1 MAPKRKSVKG
11 GVEPKNKKVR
21 AIIPQKDPDTLLSL
35 EELTKLSNEIDESLK
50 FNNLV
55 PLLEQFK
62 LIKTKLIKNI
72 DSDVENT
79 ARKLALLLYRN
90 FNKINDEIISNGG
103 NSDRSA
109 LSEDKKIIIKWL
121 LEKYTTFKDIICGF
135 IKDKLAGPTSLQLD
149 LLDIILNFIK
159 SESQR
164 KSSTSEVIFFPTQS
178 YKSLIESI
186 LNSKNGKVLFDG
198 TSENF
203 IILEF
208 LDKLQKYW
216 DLQFYFY
223 NNLSEVLNEWKQE
236 KSEKDL
242 QLVFANFLTI
252 LRKGLLFNEKT
263 LEDEPLW
270 IAPNKEGKL
279 PSSLY
284 KHTLFKSQ
292 FQKSVIAMLSYPLSQ
307 EQYKSVLMI
316 LHKRII
322 PYMSQPQAL
331 MDFLTDCYD
340 LTDDLIVPILALNSL
355 YELMKSYNLEYPD
368 FYSKLYSLL
377 TPELLYT
384 KYRSRFFRLCDL
396 FLSSTH
402 LSANLVA
409 SFIKKLAR
417 ISLAASASG
426 VVIII
431 PFIYNLLKKHPTCMI
446 MLHREDTETGYQDPF
461 NSEEKNPLH
470 TEAIKSSLWELD
482 TLMTHYHP
490 NVATLAKI
498 FGEPFRKPSYNMED
512 FLDWSYNSLLQSE
525 YDRKFKDKNS
535 ALEFEEFDKVL
546 DAPNNGSK
554 NLLLEGWTLV

>member
-11 GVEPKNKKVR
+11 GVEPKNKKVKT
-21 AIIPQKDPDTLLSL
+21 AIHQKEPNTLLSL
-35 EELTKLSNEIDESLK
+35 EELTNLSKEIDESLK

-62 LIKTKLIKNI
+62 LIKTKLIKSI
-72 DSDVENT
+72 DPDVESM
-79 ARKLALLLYRN
+79 ARKLSLLLYRN
-90 FNKINDEIISNGG
+90 FNKINDEIISNGNG
-103 NSDRSA
+103 AKSSA
-109 LSEDKKIIIKWL
+109 SEDKKMIIKWL
-121 LEKYTTFKDIICGF
+121 LEKYTTFKDIIYGF
-135 IKDKLAGPTSLQLD
+135 IEDKLAGSTSLQLD
-149 LLDIILNFIK
+149 LLDIILNFIRL
-159 SESQR
+159 ESQR
-164 KSSTSEVIFFPTQS
+164 KSSTSQVVFFPTQS
-178 YKSLIESI
+178 YKSLTESI
-186 LNSKNGKVLFDG
+186 LNSKNGEILFDG
-198 TSENF
+198 TTDNF
-203 IILEF
+203 IVLEF
-208 LDKLQKYW
+208 LDKFQKYW
-216 DLQFYFY
+216 DLQFYFF

-242 QLVFANFLTI
+242 QLIFANFLTV

-263 LEDEPLW
+263 LEEEPLW

-292 FQKSVIAMLSYPLSQ
+292 FQKSVIAMLSYPLLQ
-307 EQYKSVLMI
+307 EQYKSVLTI

-322 PYMSQPQAL
+322 PYMSQPQSL

-355 YELMKSYNLEYPD
+355 YELMKNYNLEYPD

-431 PFIYNLLKKHPTCMI
+431 PFIYNLLKRHPTCMI
-446 MLHREDTETGYQDPF
+446 MLHKEDTESGYQDPF

-546 DAPNNGSK
+546 DTSNSDSK
-554 NLLLEGWTLV
+554 SLLLEGWTLV

>member
-11 GVEPKNKKVR
+11 GVEPKNKKVKT
-21 AIIPQKDPDTLLSL
+21 AIHQKEPNTLLSL
-35 EELTKLSNEIDESLK
+35 EELTNLSKEIDESLK

-62 LIKTKLIKNI
+62 LIKTKLIESI
-72 DSDVENT
+72 DPDVEST
-79 ARKLALLLYRN
+79 ARKLSLLLYRN
-90 FNKINDEIISNGG
+90 FNKINDEIISNGNG
-103 NSDRSA
+103 AKSSA
-109 LSEDKKIIIKWL
+109 SEDKKMIIKWL
-121 LEKYTTFKDIICGF
+121 LEKYTTFKDIIYGF
-135 IKDKLAGPTSLQLD
+135 IEDKLAGSTSLQLD
-149 LLDIILNFIK
+149 LLDIILNFIRL
-159 SESQR
+159 ESQR
-164 KSSTSEVIFFPTQS
+164 KSSTSQVVFFPTQS
-178 YKSLIESI
+178 YKSLTESI
-186 LNSKNGKVLFDG
+186 LNSKNGEILFDG
-198 TSENF
+198 TTDNF
-203 IILEF
+203 IVLEF
-208 LDKLQKYW
+208 LDKFQKYW
-216 DLQFYFY
+216 DLQFYFF

-242 QLVFANFLTI
+242 QLIFANFLTV

-263 LEDEPLW
+263 LKEEPLW

-292 FQKSVIAMLSYPLSQ
+292 FQKSVIAMLSYPLLQ
-307 EQYKSVLMI
+307 EQYKSVLTI

-322 PYMSQPQAL
+322 PYMSQPQSL

-355 YELMKSYNLEYPD
+355 YELMKNYNLEYPD

-431 PFIYNLLKKHPTCMI
+431 PFIYNLLKRHPTCMI
-446 MLHREDTETGYQDPF
+446 MLHKEDTESGYQDPF

-546 DAPNNGSK
+546 DTSNSDSK
-554 NLLLEGWTLV
+554 SLLLEGWTLV

>member
-11 GVEPKNKKVR
+11 GVEPKNKKVKT
-21 AIIPQKDPDTLLSL
+21 AIHQKEPNTLLSL
-35 EELTKLSNEIDESLK
+35 EELTNLSKEIDESLK

-62 LIKTKLIKNI
+62 LIKTKLIESI
-72 DSDVENT
+72 DPDVESM
-79 ARKLALLLYRN
+79 ARKLSLLLYRN
-90 FNKINDEIISNGG
+90 FNKINDEIISNGNG
-103 NSDRSA
+103 VKSSA
-109 LSEDKKIIIKWL
+109 SEDKKMIIKWL
-121 LEKYTTFKDIICGF
+121 LEKYTTFKDIIYGF
-135 IKDKLAGPTSLQLD
+135 IEDKLAGSTSLQLD
-149 LLDIILNFIK
+149 LLDIILNFIRL
-159 SESQR
+159 ESQR
-164 KSSTSEVIFFPTQS
+164 KSSTSQVVFFPTQS
-178 YKSLIESI
+178 YKSLTESI
-186 LNSKNGKVLFDG
+186 LNSKNGEILFDG
-198 TSENF
+198 TTDNF
-203 IILEF
+203 IVLEF
-208 LDKLQKYW
+208 LDKFQKYW
-216 DLQFYFY
+216 DLQFYFFK
-223 NNLSEVLNEWKQE
+223 NLSEVLNEWKQE

-242 QLVFANFLTI
+242 QLIFANFLTV

-263 LEDEPLW
+263 LEEEPLW

-292 FQKSVIAMLSYPLSQ
+292 FQKSVIAMLSYPLLQ

-322 PYMSQPQAL
+322 PYMSQPQSL

-355 YELMKSYNLEYPD
+355 YELMKNYNLEYPD

-431 PFIYNLLKKHPTCMI
+431 PFIYNLLKRHPTCMI
-446 MLHREDTETGYQDPF
+446 MLHKEDTESGYQDPF

-546 DAPNNGSK
+546 DTSNSDSK
-554 NLLLEGWTLV
+554 SLLLEGWTLV

>member
-11 GVEPKNKKVR
+11 GVEPKNKKVKT
-21 AIIPQKDPDTLLSL
+21 AIHQKEPNTLLSL
-35 EELTKLSNEIDESLK
+35 EELTNLSKEIDESLK

-62 LIKTKLIKNI
+62 LIKTKLIESI
-72 DSDVENT
+72 DPDVESM
-79 ARKLALLLYRN
+79 ARKLSLLLYRN
-90 FNKINDEIISNGG
+90 FNKINDEIISNGNG
-103 NSDRSA
+103 AKSSA
-109 LSEDKKIIIKWL
+109 SEDKKMIIKWL
-121 LEKYTTFKDIICGF
+121 LEKYTTFKDIIYGF
-135 IKDKLAGPTSLQLD
+135 IEDKLAGSTSLQLD
-149 LLDIILNFIK
+149 LLDIILNFIRL
-159 SESQR
+159 ESQR
-164 KSSTSEVIFFPTQS
+164 KSSTSQVVFFPTQS
-178 YKSLIESI
+178 YKSLTESI
-186 LNSKNGKVLFDG
+186 LNSKNGEILFDG
-198 TSENF
+198 TTDNF
-203 IILEF
+203 IVLEF
-208 LDKLQKYW
+208 LDKFQKYW
-216 DLQFYFY
+216 DLQFYFF

-242 QLVFANFLTI
+242 QLIFANFLTV

-263 LEDEPLW
+263 LKEEPLW

-292 FQKSVIAMLSYPLSQ
+292 FQKSVIAMLSYPLLQ

-322 PYMSQPQAL
+322 PYMSQPQSL

-355 YELMKSYNLEYPD
+355 YELMKNYNLEYPD

-431 PFIYNLLKKHPTCMI
+431 PFIYNLLKRHPTCMI
-446 MLHREDTETGYQDPF
+446 MLHKEDTESGYQDPF

-546 DAPNNGSK
+546 DTSNSDSK
-554 NLLLEGWTLV
+554 SLLLEGWTLV

>member
-11 GVEPKNKKVR
+11 GVEPKNKKVKT
-21 AIIPQKDPDTLLSL
+21 AIHQKEPNTLLSL
-35 EELTKLSNEIDESLK
+35 EELTNLSKEIDESLK

-62 LIKTKLIKNI
+62 LIKTKLIESI
-72 DSDVENT
+72 DPDVEST
-79 ARKLALLLYRN
+79 ARKLSLLLYRN
-90 FNKINDEIISNGG
+90 FNKINDEIISNGNG
-103 NSDRSA
+103 AKSSA
-109 LSEDKKIIIKWL
+109 SEDKKMIIKWL
-121 LEKYTTFKDIICGF
+121 LEKYTTFKDIIYGF
-135 IKDKLAGPTSLQLD
+135 IEDKLAGSTSLQLD
-149 LLDIILNFIK
+149 LLDIILNFIRL
-159 SESQR
+159 ESQR
-164 KSSTSEVIFFPTQS
+164 KSSTSQVVFFPTQS
-178 YKSLIESI
+178 YKSLTESI
-186 LNSKNGKVLFDG
+186 LNSKNREILFDG
-198 TSENF
+198 TTDNF
-203 IILEF
+203 IVLEF
-208 LDKLQKYW
+208 LDKFQKYW
-216 DLQFYFY
+216 DLQFYFF

-242 QLVFANFLTI
+242 QLIFANFLTV

-263 LEDEPLW
+263 LEEEPLW

-292 FQKSVIAMLSYPLSQ
+292 FQKSVIAMLSYPLLQ
-307 EQYKSVLMI
+307 EQYKSVLTI

-322 PYMSQPQAL
+322 PYMSQPQSL

-355 YELMKSYNLEYPD
+355 YELMKNYNLEYPD

-431 PFIYNLLKKHPTCMI
+431 PFIYNLLKRHPTCMI
-446 MLHREDTETGYQDPF
+446 MLHKEDTESGYQDPF

-546 DAPNNGSK
+546 DTSNSDSK
-554 NLLLEGWTLV
+554 SLLLEGWTLV

>member
-11 GVEPKNKKVR
+11 GVEPKNKKVKT
-21 AIIPQKDPDTLLSL
+21 AIHQKEPNTLLSL
-35 EELTKLSNEIDESLK
+35 EELTNLSKEIDESLK

-62 LIKTKLIKNI
+62 LIKTKLIKSI
-72 DSDVENT
+72 DPDVESM
-79 ARKLALLLYRN
+79 ARKLSLLLYRN
-90 FNKINDEIISNGG
+90 FNKINDEIISNGNG
-103 NSDRSA
+103 AKSSA
-109 LSEDKKIIIKWL
+109 SEDKKMIIKWL
-121 LEKYTTFKDIICGF
+121 LEKYTTFKDIIYGF
-135 IKDKLAGPTSLQLD
+135 IEDKLAGSTSLQLD
-149 LLDIILNFIK
+149 LLDIILNFIRL
-159 SESQR
+159 ESQR
-164 KSSTSEVIFFPTQS
+164 KSSTSQVVFFPTQS
-178 YKSLIESI
+178 YKSLTESI
-186 LNSKNGKVLFDG
+186 LNSKNGEILFDG
-198 TSENF
+198 TTDNF
-203 IILEF
+203 IVLEF
-208 LDKLQKYW
+208 LDKFQKYW
-216 DLQFYFY
+216 DLQFYFF

-242 QLVFANFLTI
+242 QLIFANFLTV

-263 LEDEPLW
+263 LEEEPLW

-292 FQKSVIAMLSYPLSQ
+292 FQKSVIAMLSYPLLQ

-322 PYMSQPQAL
+322 PYMSQPQSL

-355 YELMKSYNLEYPD
+355 YELMKNYNLEYPD

-431 PFIYNLLKKHPTCMI
+431 PFIYNLLKRHPTCMI
-446 MLHREDTETGYQDPF
+446 MLHKEDTESGYQDPF

-546 DAPNNGSK
+546 DTSNSDSK
-554 NLLLEGWTLV
+554 SLLLEGWTLV

>member
-11 GVEPKNKKVR
+11 GVEPKNKKVKT
-21 AIIPQKDPDTLLSL
+21 AIHQKEPNTLLSL
-35 EELTKLSNEIDESLK
+35 EELTNLSKEIDESLK

-62 LIKTKLIKNI
+62 LIKTKLIESI
-72 DSDVENT
+72 DPDVEST
-79 ARKLALLLYRN
+79 ARKLSLLLYRN
-90 FNKINDEIISNGG
+90 FNKINDEIISNGNG
-103 NSDRSA
+103 VKSSA
-109 LSEDKKIIIKWL
+109 SEDKKMIVKWL
-121 LEKYTTFKDIICGF
+121 LEKYTTFKDIIYGF
-135 IKDKLAGPTSLQLD
+135 IEDKLAGSTSLQLD
-149 LLDIILNFIK
+149 LLDIILNFIRL
-159 SESQR
+159 ESQR
-164 KSSTSEVIFFPTQS
+164 KSSTSQVVFFPTQS
-178 YKSLIESI
+178 YKSLTESI
-186 LNSKNGKVLFDG
+186 LNSKNGEILFDG
-198 TSENF
+198 TTDNF
-203 IILEF
+203 IVLEF
-208 LDKLQKYW
+208 LDKFQKYW
-216 DLQFYFY
+216 DLQFYFF

-242 QLVFANFLTI
+242 QLIFANFLTV

-263 LEDEPLW
+263 LEEEPLW

-292 FQKSVIAMLSYPLSQ
+292 FQKSVIAMLSYPLLQ

-322 PYMSQPQAL
+322 PYMSQPQSL

-355 YELMKSYNLEYPD
+355 YELMKNYNLEYPD

-431 PFIYNLLKKHPTCMI
+431 PFIYNLLKRHPTCMI
-446 MLHREDTETGYQDPF
+446 MLHKEDTESGYQDPF

-546 DAPNNGSK
+546 DTSNSDSK
-554 NLLLEGWTLV
+554 SLLLEGWTLV

>member
-11 GVEPKNKKVR
+11 GVEPKNKKVKT
-21 AIIPQKDPDTLLSL
+21 AIHQKEPNTLLSL
-35 EELTKLSNEIDESLK
+35 EELTNLSKEIDESLK

-62 LIKTKLIKNI
+62 LIKTKLIESI
-72 DSDVENT
+72 DPDVEST
-79 ARKLALLLYRN
+79 ARKLSLLLYRN
-90 FNKINDEIISNGG
+90 FNKINDEIISNGNG
-103 NSDRSA
+103 VKSSA
-109 LSEDKKIIIKWL
+109 SEDKKMIIKWL
-121 LEKYTTFKDIICGF
+121 SEKYTTFKDIIYGF
-135 IKDKLAGPTSLQLD
+135 IEDKLAGSTSLQLD
-149 LLDIILNFIK
+149 LLDIILNFIRL
-159 SESQR
+159 ESQR
-164 KSSTSEVIFFPTQS
+164 KSSTSQVVFFPTQS
-178 YKSLIESI
+178 YKSLTESI
-186 LNSKNGKVLFDG
+186 LNSKNGEISFDG
-198 TSENF
+198 TTDNF
-203 IILEF
+203 IVLEF
-208 LDKLQKYW
+208 LDKFQKYW
-216 DLQFYFY
+216 DLQFYFF

-242 QLVFANFLTI
+242 QLIFANFLTV

-263 LEDEPLW
+263 LEEEPLW

-292 FQKSVIAMLSYPLSQ
+292 FQKSVIAMLSYPLLQ
-307 EQYKSVLMI
+307 EQYKSVLTI

-322 PYMSQPQAL
+322 PYMSQPQSL

-355 YELMKSYNLEYPD
+355 YELMKNYNLEYPD

-431 PFIYNLLKKHPTCMI
+431 PFIYNLLKRHPTCMI
-446 MLHREDTETGYQDPF
+446 MLHKEDTESGYQDPF

-546 DAPNNGSK
+546 DTSNSDSK
-554 NLLLEGWTLV
+554 SSLLEGWTLV

>member
-11 GVEPKNKKVR
+11 GVEPKNKKVKT
-21 AIIPQKDPDTLLSL
+21 AIHQKEPNTLLSL
-35 EELTKLSNEIDESLK
+35 EELTNLSKEIDESLK

-62 LIKTKLIKNI
+62 LIKTKLIESI
-72 DSDVENT
+72 DPDVEST
-79 ARKLALLLYRN
+79 ARKLSLLLYRN
-90 FNKINDEIISNGG
+90 FNKINDEIISNGNG
-103 NSDRSA
+103 AKSSA
-109 LSEDKKIIIKWL
+109 SEDKKMIVKWL
-121 LEKYTTFKDIICGF
+121 LEKYTTFKDIIYGF
-135 IKDKLAGPTSLQLD
+135 IEDKLAGSTSLQLD
-149 LLDIILNFIK
+149 LLDIILNFIRL
-159 SESQR
+159 ESQR
-164 KSSTSEVIFFPTQS
+164 KSSTSQVVFFPTQS
-178 YKSLIESI
+178 YKSLTESI
-186 LNSKNGKVLFDG
+186 LNSKNGEILFDG
-198 TSENF
+198 TTDNF
-203 IILEF
+203 IVLEF
-208 LDKLQKYW
+208 LDKFQKYW
-216 DLQFYFY
+216 DLQFYFF

-242 QLVFANFLTI
+242 QLIFANFLTV

-263 LEDEPLW
+263 LEEEPLW
-270 IAPNKEGKL
+270 IAPDKEGKL

-292 FQKSVIAMLSYPLSQ
+292 FQKSVIAMLSYPLLQ

-322 PYMSQPQAL
+322 PYMSQPQSL

-355 YELMKSYNLEYPD
+355 YELMKNYNLEYPD

-431 PFIYNLLKKHPTCMI
+431 PFIYNLLKRHPTCMI
-446 MLHREDTETGYQDPF
+446 MLHKEDTESGYQDPF

-546 DAPNNGSK
+546 DTSNSDSK
-554 NLLLEGWTLV
+554 SLLLEGWTLV

>member
-1 MAPKRKSVKG
+1 MNR
-11 GVEPKNKKVR
+11 
-21 AIIPQKDPDTLLSL
+21 
-35 EELTKLSNEIDESLK
+35 
-50 FNNLV
+50 
-55 PLLEQFK
+55 
-62 LIKTKLIKNI
+62 
-72 DSDVENT
+72 
-79 ARKLALLLYRN
+79 
-90 FNKINDEIISNGG
+90 
-103 NSDRSA
+103 
-109 LSEDKKIIIKWL
+109 
-121 LEKYTTFKDIICGF
+121 
-135 IKDKLAGPTSLQLD
+135 
-149 LLDIILNFIK
+149 
-159 SESQR
+159 
-164 KSSTSEVIFFPTQS
+164 
-178 YKSLIESI
+178 
-186 LNSKNGKVLFDG
+186 KNGEIQFDG
-198 TSENF
+198 TTDNF
-203 IILEF
+203 IVLEF
-208 LDKLQKYW
+208 LDKFQKYW
-216 DLQFYFY
+216 DLQFYFF

-242 QLVFANFLTI
+242 QLIFANFLTV

-263 LEDEPLW
+263 LEEEPLW

-292 FQKSVIAMLSYPLSQ
+292 FQKSVIAMLSYPLLQ

-322 PYMSQPQAL
+322 PYMSQPQSL

-355 YELMKSYNLEYPD
+355 YELMKNYNLEYPD

-431 PFIYNLLKKHPTCMI
+431 PFIYNLLKRHPTCMI
-446 MLHREDTETGYQDPF
+446 MLH
-461 NSEEKNPLH
+461 K
-470 TEAIKSSLWELD
+470 
-482 TLMTHYHP
+482 
-490 NVATLAKI
+490 
-498 FGEPFRKPSYNMED
+498 
-512 FLDWSYNSLLQSE
+512 
-525 YDRKFKDKNS
+525 
-535 ALEFEEFDKVL
+535 
-546 DAPNNGSK
+546 
-554 NLLLEGWTLV
+554 

>member
-11 GVEPKNKKVR
+11 GVEPKNKKVKT
-21 AIIPQKDPDTLLSL
+21 AIHQKEPNTLLFL
-35 EELTKLSNEIDESLK
+35 EELTNLSKEIDESLK

-62 LIKTKLIKNI
+62 LIKTKLIKSI
-72 DSDVENT
+72 DPDVESM
-79 ARKLALLLYRN
+79 ARKLSLLLYRN
-90 FNKINDEIISNGG
+90 FNKINDEIISNGNG
-103 NSDRSA
+103 AKSSA
-109 LSEDKKIIIKWL
+109 SEDKKMIIKWL
-121 LEKYTTFKDIICGF
+121 LEKYTTFKDIIYGF
-135 IKDKLAGPTSLQLD
+135 IEDKLAGSTSLQLD
-149 LLDIILNFIK
+149 LLDIILNFIRL
-159 SESQR
+159 ESQR
-164 KSSTSEVIFFPTQS
+164 KSSTSQVVFFPTQS
-178 YKSLIESI
+178 YKSLTESI
-186 LNSKNGKVLFDG
+186 LNSKNGEILFDG
-198 TSENF
+198 TTDNF
-203 IILEF
+203 IVLEF
-208 LDKLQKYW
+208 LDKFQKYW
-216 DLQFYFY
+216 DLQFYFF

-242 QLVFANFLTI
+242 QLIFANFLTV

-263 LEDEPLW
+263 LEEEPLW

-292 FQKSVIAMLSYPLSQ
+292 FQKSVIAMLSYPLLQ

-322 PYMSQPQAL
+322 PYMSQPQSL

-355 YELMKSYNLEYPD
+355 YELMKNYNLEYPD

-431 PFIYNLLKKHPTCMI
+431 PFIYNLLKRHPTCMI
-446 MLHREDTETGYQDPF
+446 MLHKEDTESGYQDPF

-546 DAPNNGSK
+546 DTSNSDSK
-554 NLLLEGWTLV
+554 SLLLEGWTLV

>member
-11 GVEPKNKKVR
+11 GVEPKNKKVKT
-21 AIIPQKDPDTLLSL
+21 AIHQKEPNTLLSL
-35 EELTKLSNEIDESLK
+35 EELTNLSKEIDESLK

-62 LIKTKLIKNI
+62 LIKTKLIESI
-72 DSDVENT
+72 DPDVEST
-79 ARKLALLLYRN
+79 ARKLSLLLYRN
-90 FNKINDEIISNGG
+90 FNKINDEIISNGNG
-103 NSDRSA
+103 AKSSA
-109 LSEDKKIIIKWL
+109 SEDKKMIIKWL
-121 LEKYTTFKDIICGF
+121 LEKYTTFKDIIYGF
-135 IKDKLAGPTSLQLD
+135 IEDKLAGSTSLQLD
-149 LLDIILNFIK
+149 LLDIILNFIRL
-159 SESQR
+159 ESQR
-164 KSSTSEVIFFPTQS
+164 KSSTSQVVFFPTQS
-178 YKSLIESI
+178 YKSLTESI
-186 LNSKNGKVLFDG
+186 LNSKNGEILFDG
-198 TSENF
+198 TTDNF
-203 IILEF
+203 IVLEF
-208 LDKLQKYW
+208 LDKFQKYW
-216 DLQFYFY
+216 DLQFYFF

-242 QLVFANFLTI
+242 QLIFANFLTV

-263 LEDEPLW
+263 LEEEPLW

-292 FQKSVIAMLSYPLSQ
+292 FQKSVIAMLSYPLLQ

-322 PYMSQPQAL
+322 PYMSQPQSL

-355 YELMKSYNLEYPD
+355 YELMKNYNLEYPD

-431 PFIYNLLKKHPTCMI
+431 PFIYNLLKRHPTCMI
-446 MLHREDTETGYQDPF
+446 MLHKEDTESGYQDPF

-535 ALEFEEFDKVL
+535 ALEFEEFNKVL
-546 DAPNNGSK
+546 DTSNSDSK
-554 NLLLEGWTLV
+554 SLLLEGWTLV

>member
-11 GVEPKNKKVR
+11 GVEPKNKKVKT
-21 AIIPQKDPDTLLSL
+21 AIHQKEPNTLLSL
-35 EELTKLSNEIDESLK
+35 EELTNLSKEIDESLK

-62 LIKTKLIKNI
+62 LIKTKLIESI
-72 DSDVENT
+72 DPDVEST
-79 ARKLALLLYRN
+79 ARKLSLLLYRN
-90 FNKINDEIISNGG
+90 FNKINDEIISNGNG
-103 NSDRSA
+103 VKSST
-109 LSEDKKIIIKWL
+109 SEDKKMIIKWL
-121 LEKYTTFKDIICGF
+121 SEKYTTFKDIIYGF
-135 IKDKLAGPTSLQLD
+135 IEDKLAGSTSLQLD
-149 LLDIILNFIK
+149 LLDIILNFIRL
-159 SESQR
+159 ESQR
-164 KSSTSEVIFFPTQS
+164 KSSTSQVVFFPTQS
-178 YKSLIESI
+178 YKSLTESI
-186 LNSKNGKVLFDG
+186 LNSKNGEISFDG
-198 TSENF
+198 TTDNF
-203 IILEF
+203 IVLEF
-208 LDKLQKYW
+208 LDKFQKYW
-216 DLQFYFY
+216 DLQFYFF

-242 QLVFANFLTI
+242 QLIFANFLTV

-263 LEDEPLW
+263 LEEEPLW

-292 FQKSVIAMLSYPLSQ
+292 FQKSVIAMLSYPLLQ

-322 PYMSQPQAL
+322 PYMSQPQSL

-355 YELMKSYNLEYPD
+355 YELMKNYNLEYPD

-431 PFIYNLLKKHPTCMI
+431 PFIYNLLKRHPTCMI
-446 MLHREDTETGYQDPF
+446 MLHKEDTESGYQDPF

-546 DAPNNGSK
+546 DTSNSDSK
-554 NLLLEGWTLV
+554 SSLLEGWTLV

>member
-11 GVEPKNKKVR
+11 GVEPKNKKVKT
-21 AIIPQKDPDTLLSL
+21 AIHQKEPNTLLSL
-35 EELTKLSNEIDESLK
+35 EELTNLSKEIDESLK

-62 LIKTKLIKNI
+62 LIKTKLIESI
-72 DSDVENT
+72 DPDVESM
-79 ARKLALLLYRN
+79 ARKLSLLLYRN
-90 FNKINDEIISNGG
+90 FNKINDEIISNGNG
-103 NSDRSA
+103 AKSSA
-109 LSEDKKIIIKWL
+109 SEDKKMIIKWL
-121 LEKYTTFKDIICGF
+121 LEKYTTFKDIIYGF
-135 IKDKLAGPTSLQLD
+135 IEDKLAGSTSLQLD
-149 LLDIILNFIK
+149 LLDIILNFIRL
-159 SESQR
+159 ESQR
-164 KSSTSEVIFFPTQS
+164 KSSTSQVVFFPTQS
-178 YKSLIESI
+178 YKSLTESI
-186 LNSKNGKVLFDG
+186 LNSKNGEILFDG
-198 TSENF
+198 TTDNF
-203 IILEF
+203 IVLEF
-208 LDKLQKYW
+208 LDKFQKYW
-216 DLQFYFY
+216 DLQFYFF

-242 QLVFANFLTI
+242 QLIFANFLTV

-263 LEDEPLW
+263 LKEEPLW

-292 FQKSVIAMLSYPLSQ
+292 FQKSVIAMLSYPLLQ
-307 EQYKSVLMI
+307 EQYKSVLTI

-322 PYMSQPQAL
+322 PYMSQPQSL

-355 YELMKSYNLEYPD
+355 YELMKNYNLEYPD

-431 PFIYNLLKKHPTCMI
+431 PFIYNLLKRHPTCMI
-446 MLHREDTETGYQDPF
+446 MLHKEDTESGYQDPF

-546 DAPNNGSK
+546 DTSNSDSK
-554 NLLLEGWTLV
+554 SLLLEGWTLV

>member
-11 GVEPKNKKVR
+11 GVEPKNKKVKT
-21 AIIPQKDPDTLLSL
+21 AIHQKEPNTLLSL
-35 EELTKLSNEIDESLK
+35 EELTNLSKEIDESLK

-62 LIKTKLIKNI
+62 LIKTKLIESI
-72 DSDVENT
+72 DPDVEST
-79 ARKLALLLYRN
+79 ARKLSLLLYRN
-90 FNKINDEIISNGG
+90 FNKINDEIISNGNG
-103 NSDRSA
+103 VKSSA
-109 LSEDKKIIIKWL
+109 SEDKKLIIKWL
-121 LEKYTTFKDIICGF
+121 LEKYTTFKDIIYGF
-135 IKDKLAGPTSLQLD
+135 IEDKLAGSTSLQLD
-149 LLDIILNFIK
+149 LLDIILNFIRL
-159 SESQR
+159 ESQR
-164 KSSTSEVIFFPTQS
+164 KSSTSQVVFFPTQS
-178 YKSLIESI
+178 YKSLTESI
-186 LNSKNGKVLFDG
+186 LNSKNGEILFDG
-198 TSENF
+198 TTDNF
-203 IILEF
+203 IVLEF
-208 LDKLQKYW
+208 LDKFQKYW
-216 DLQFYFY
+216 DLQFYFF

-242 QLVFANFLTI
+242 QLIFANFLTV

-263 LEDEPLW
+263 LEEEPLW

-292 FQKSVIAMLSYPLSQ
+292 FQKSVIAMLSYPLLQ

-322 PYMSQPQAL
+322 PYMSQPQSL

-355 YELMKSYNLEYPD
+355 YELMKNYNLEYPD

-431 PFIYNLLKKHPTCMI
+431 PFIYNLLKRHPTCMI
-446 MLHREDTETGYQDPF
+446 MLHKEDTESGYQDPF

-546 DAPNNGSK
+546 DTSNSDSK
-554 NLLLEGWTLV
+554 SLLLEGWTLV

>member
-11 GVEPKNKKVR
+11 GVEPKNKKVKT
-21 AIIPQKDPDTLLSL
+21 AIHQKEPNTLLSL
-35 EELTKLSNEIDESLK
+35 EELTNLSKEIDESLK

-62 LIKTKLIKNI
+62 LIKTKLIESI
-72 DSDVENT
+72 DPDVEST
-79 ARKLALLLYRN
+79 ARKLSLLLYRN
-90 FNKINDEIISNGG
+90 FNKINDEIISNGNG
-103 NSDRSA
+103 VKSSA
-109 LSEDKKIIIKWL
+109 SEDKKMIIKWL
-121 LEKYTTFKDIICGF
+121 SEKYTTFKDIIYGF
-135 IKDKLAGPTSLQLD
+135 IEDKLAGSTSLQLD
-149 LLDIILNFIK
+149 LLDIILNFIRL
-159 SESQR
+159 ESQR
-164 KSSTSEVIFFPTQS
+164 KSSTSQVVFFPTQS
-178 YKSLIESI
+178 YKSLTESI
-186 LNSKNGKVLFDG
+186 LNSKNGEISFDG
-198 TSENF
+198 TTDNF
-203 IILEF
+203 IVLEF
-208 LDKLQKYW
+208 LDKFQKYW
-216 DLQFYFY
+216 DLQFYFF

-242 QLVFANFLTI
+242 QLIFANFLTV

-263 LEDEPLW
+263 LEEEPLW

-292 FQKSVIAMLSYPLSQ
+292 FQKSVIAMLSYPLLQ

-322 PYMSQPQAL
+322 PYMSQPQSL

-355 YELMKSYNLEYPD
+355 YELMKNYNLEYPD

-431 PFIYNLLKKHPTCMI
+431 PFIYNLLKRHPTCMI
-446 MLHREDTETGYQDPF
+446 MLHKEDTESGYQDPF

-546 DAPNNGSK
+546 DTSNSDSK
-554 NLLLEGWTLV
+554 SSLLEGWTLV

>member
-11 GVEPKNKKVR
+11 GVEPKNKKVKT
-21 AIIPQKDPDTLLSL
+21 AIHQKEPNTLLSL
-35 EELTKLSNEIDESLK
+35 EELTNLSKEIDESLK

-62 LIKTKLIKNI
+62 LIKTKLIESI
-72 DSDVENT
+72 DPDVEST
-79 ARKLALLLYRN
+79 ARKLSLLLYRN
-90 FNKINDEIISNGG
+90 FNKINDEIISNGNG
-103 NSDRSA
+103 VKSSA
-109 LSEDKKIIIKWL
+109 SEDKKMIIKWL
-121 LEKYTTFKDIICGF
+121 LEKYTTFKDIIYGF
-135 IKDKLAGPTSLQLD
+135 IEDKLAGSTSLQLD
-149 LLDIILNFIK
+149 LLDIILNFIRL
-159 SESQR
+159 ESQR
-164 KSSTSEVIFFPTQS
+164 KSSTSQVVFFPTQS
-178 YKSLIESI
+178 YKSLTESI
-186 LNSKNGKVLFDG
+186 LNSKNGEILFDG
-198 TSENF
+198 TTDNF
-203 IILEF
+203 IVLEF
-208 LDKLQKYW
+208 LDKFQKYW
-216 DLQFYFY
+216 DLQFYFF

-242 QLVFANFLTI
+242 QLIFANFLTV

-263 LEDEPLW
+263 LEEEPLW

-284 KHTLFKSQ
+284 KHTFFKSQ
-292 FQKSVIAMLSYPLSQ
+292 FQKSVIAMLSYPLLQ
-307 EQYKSVLMI
+307 EQYKLVLMI

-322 PYMSQPQAL
+322 PYMSQPQSL

-355 YELMKSYNLEYPD
+355 YELMKNYNLEYPD

-431 PFIYNLLKKHPTCMI
+431 PFIYNLLKRHPTCMI
-446 MLHREDTETGYQDPF
+446 MLHKEDTESGYQDPF

-546 DAPNNGSK
+546 DTSNSDSK
-554 NLLLEGWTLV
+554 SLLLEGWTLV

>member
-11 GVEPKNKKVR
+11 GVEPKNKKVKT
-21 AIIPQKDPDTLLSL
+21 AIHQKEPNTLLSL
-35 EELTKLSNEIDESLK
+35 EELTNLSKEIDESLK

-62 LIKTKLIKNI
+62 LIKTKLIESI
-72 DSDVENT
+72 DPDVEST
-79 ARKLALLLYRN
+79 ARKLSLLLYRN
-90 FNKINDEIISNGG
+90 FNRINDEIISNGNG
-103 NSDRSA
+103 AKSSA
-109 LSEDKKIIIKWL
+109 SEDKKMIIKWL
-121 LEKYTTFKDIICGF
+121 LEKYTTFKDIIYGF
-135 IKDKLAGPTSLQLD
+135 IEDKLAGSTSLQLD
-149 LLDIILNFIK
+149 LLDIILNFIRL
-159 SESQR
+159 ESQR
-164 KSSTSEVIFFPTQS
+164 KSSTSQVVFFPTQS
-178 YKSLIESI
+178 YKSLTESI
-186 LNSKNGKVLFDG
+186 LNSKNGEILFDG
-198 TSENF
+198 TTDNF
-203 IILEF
+203 IVLEF
-208 LDKLQKYW
+208 LDKFQKYW
-216 DLQFYFY
+216 DLQFYFF

-242 QLVFANFLTI
+242 QLIFANFLTV

-263 LEDEPLW
+263 LEEEPLW

-292 FQKSVIAMLSYPLSQ
+292 FQKSVIAMLSYPLLQ
-307 EQYKSVLMI
+307 EQYKSVLTI

-322 PYMSQPQAL
+322 PYMSQPQSL

-355 YELMKSYNLEYPD
+355 YELMKNYNLEYPD

-431 PFIYNLLKKHPTCMI
+431 PFIYNLLKRHPTCMI
-446 MLHREDTETGYQDPF
+446 MLHKEDTESGYQDPF

-546 DAPNNGSK
+546 DTSNSDSK
-554 NLLLEGWTLV
+554 SLLLEGWTLV

>member
-11 GVEPKNKKVR
+11 GVEPKNKKVKT
-21 AIIPQKDPDTLLSL
+21 AIHQKEPNTLLSL
-35 EELTKLSNEIDESLK
+35 EELTNLSKEIDESLK

-62 LIKTKLIKNI
+62 LIKTKLIESI
-72 DSDVENT
+72 DPDVESM
-79 ARKLALLLYRN
+79 ARKLSLLLYRN
-90 FNKINDEIISNGG
+90 FNKINDEIISNGNG
-103 NSDRSA
+103 AKSSA
-109 LSEDKKIIIKWL
+109 SEDKKMIIKWL
-121 LEKYTTFKDIICGF
+121 LEKYTTFKDIIYGF
-135 IKDKLAGPTSLQLD
+135 IEDKLAGSTSLQLD
-149 LLDIILNFIK
+149 LLDIILNFIRL
-159 SESQR
+159 ESQR
-164 KSSTSEVIFFPTQS
+164 KSSTSQVVFFPTQS
-178 YKSLIESI
+178 YKSLTESI
-186 LNSKNGKVLFDG
+186 LNSKNGEILFDG
-198 TSENF
+198 TTDNF
-203 IILEF
+203 IVLEF
-208 LDKLQKYW
+208 LDKFQKYW
-216 DLQFYFY
+216 DLQFYFF

-242 QLVFANFLTI
+242 QLIFANFLTV

-263 LEDEPLW
+263 LEEEPLW
-270 IAPNKEGKL
+270 IAPDKEGKL

-292 FQKSVIAMLSYPLSQ
+292 FQKSVIAMLSYPLLQ
-307 EQYKSVLMI
+307 EQYKSVLTI

-322 PYMSQPQAL
+322 PYMSQPQSL

-355 YELMKSYNLEYPD
+355 YELMKNYNLEYPD

-431 PFIYNLLKKHPTCMI
+431 PFIYNLLKRHPTCMI
-446 MLHREDTETGYQDPF
+446 MLHKEDTESGYQDPF

-546 DAPNNGSK
+546 DTSNSDSK
-554 NLLLEGWTLV
+554 SLLLEGWTLV

>member
-11 GVEPKNKKVR
+11 GVEPKNKKVKT
-21 AIIPQKDPDTLLSL
+21 AIHQKEPNTLLSL
-35 EELTKLSNEIDESLK
+35 EELTNLSKEIDESLK

-62 LIKTKLIKNI
+62 LIKTKLIESI
-72 DSDVENT
+72 DPDVESM
-79 ARKLALLLYRN
+79 ARKLSLLLYRN
-90 FNKINDEIISNGG
+90 FNKINDEIISNGNG
-103 NSDRSA
+103 AKSSA
-109 LSEDKKIIIKWL
+109 SEDKKMIIKWL
-121 LEKYTTFKDIICGF
+121 SEKYTTFKDIIYGF
-135 IKDKLAGPTSLQLD
+135 IEDKLAGSTSLQLD
-149 LLDIILNFIK
+149 LLDIILNFIRL
-159 SESQR
+159 ESQR
-164 KSSTSEVIFFPTQS
+164 KSSTSQVVFFPTQS
-178 YKSLIESI
+178 YKSLTESI
-186 LNSKNGKVLFDG
+186 LNSKNGEISFDG
-198 TSENF
+198 TTDNF
-203 IILEF
+203 IVLEF
-208 LDKLQKYW
+208 LDKFQKYW
-216 DLQFYFY
+216 DLQFYFF

-242 QLVFANFLTI
+242 QLIFANFLTV

-263 LEDEPLW
+263 LEEEPLW
-270 IAPNKEGKL
+270 IAPDKEGKL

-292 FQKSVIAMLSYPLSQ
+292 FQKSVIAMLSYPLLQ

-322 PYMSQPQAL
+322 PYMSQPQSL

-355 YELMKSYNLEYPD
+355 YELMKNYNLEYPD

-431 PFIYNLLKKHPTCMI
+431 PFIYNLLKRHPTCMI
-446 MLHREDTETGYQDPF
+446 MLHKEDTESGYQDPF

-546 DAPNNGSK
+546 DTSNSDSK
-554 NLLLEGWTLV
+554 SSLLEGWTLV

>member
-11 GVEPKNKKVR
+11 GVEPKNKKVKT
-21 AIIPQKDPDTLLSL
+21 AIHQKEPNTLLSL
-35 EELTKLSNEIDESLK
+35 EELTNLSKEIDESLK

-55 PLLEQFK
+55 PLLDQFK
-62 LIKTKLIKNI
+62 LIKTKLIESI
-72 DSDVENT
+72 DPDVEST
-79 ARKLALLLYRN
+79 ARKLSLLLYRN
-90 FNKINDEIISNGG
+90 FNKINDEIISNGNG
-103 NSDRSA
+103 AKSSA
-109 LSEDKKIIIKWL
+109 SEDKKMIIKWL
-121 LEKYTTFKDIICGF
+121 LEKYTTFKDIIYGF
-135 IKDKLAGPTSLQLD
+135 IEDKLAGSTSLQLD
-149 LLDIILNFIK
+149 LLDIILNFIRL
-159 SESQR
+159 ESQR
-164 KSSTSEVIFFPTQS
+164 KSSTSQVVFFPTQS
-178 YKSLIESI
+178 YKSLTESI
-186 LNSKNGKVLFDG
+186 LNSKNGEILFDG
-198 TSENF
+198 TTDNF
-203 IILEF
+203 IVLEF
-208 LDKLQKYW
+208 LDKFQKYW
-216 DLQFYFY
+216 DLQFYFF

-242 QLVFANFLTI
+242 QLIFANFLTV

-263 LEDEPLW
+263 LEEEPLW

-292 FQKSVIAMLSYPLSQ
+292 FQKSVIAMLSYPLLQ

-322 PYMSQPQAL
+322 PYMSQPQSL

-355 YELMKSYNLEYPD
+355 YELMKNYNLEYPD

-431 PFIYNLLKKHPTCMI
+431 PFIYNLLKRHPTCMI
-446 MLHREDTETGYQDPF
+446 MLHKEDTESGYQDPF

-546 DAPNNGSK
+546 DTSNSDSK
-554 NLLLEGWTLV
+554 SLLLEGWTLV

>member
-11 GVEPKNKKVR
+11 GVEPKNKKVKT
-21 AIIPQKDPDTLLSL
+21 AIHQKEPNTLLSL
-35 EELTKLSNEIDESLK
+35 EELTNLSKEIDESLK

-62 LIKTKLIKNI
+62 LIKTKLIESI
-72 DSDVENT
+72 DPDVEST
-79 ARKLALLLYRN
+79 ARKLSLLLYRN
-90 FNKINDEIISNGG
+90 FNKINDEIISNGNG
-103 NSDRSA
+103 VKSST
-109 LSEDKKIIIKWL
+109 SEDKKMIIKWL
-121 LEKYTTFKDIICGF
+121 LEKYTTFKDIIYGF
-135 IKDKLAGPTSLQLD
+135 IEDKLAGSTSLQLD
-149 LLDIILNFIK
+149 LLDIILNFIRL
-159 SESQR
+159 ESQR
-164 KSSTSEVIFFPTQS
+164 KSSTSQVVFFPTQS
-178 YKSLIESI
+178 YKSLTESI
-186 LNSKNGKVLFDG
+186 LNSKNGEILFDG
-198 TSENF
+198 TTDNF
-203 IILEF
+203 IVLEF
-208 LDKLQKYW
+208 LDKFQKYW
-216 DLQFYFY
+216 DLQFYFF

-242 QLVFANFLTI
+242 QLIFANFLTV

-263 LEDEPLW
+263 LEEEPLW

-284 KHTLFKSQ
+284 KHTFFKSQ
-292 FQKSVIAMLSYPLSQ
+292 FQKSVIAMLSYPLLQ

-322 PYMSQPQAL
+322 PYMSQPQSL

-355 YELMKSYNLEYPD
+355 YELMKNYNLEYPD

-431 PFIYNLLKKHPTCMI
+431 PFIYNLLKRHPTCMI
-446 MLHREDTETGYQDPF
+446 MLHKEDTESGYQDPF

-546 DAPNNGSK
+546 DTSNSDSK
-554 NLLLEGWTLV
+554 SLLLEGWTLV

>member
-11 GVEPKNKKVR
+11 GVEPKNKKVKT
-21 AIIPQKDPDTLLSL
+21 AIHQKEPNTLLSL
-35 EELTKLSNEIDESLK
+35 EELTNLSKEIDESLK

-62 LIKTKLIKNI
+62 LIKTKLIESI
-72 DSDVENT
+72 DPDVEST
-79 ARKLALLLYRN
+79 ARKLSLLLYRN
-90 FNKINDEIISNGG
+90 FNKINDEIISNGNG
-103 NSDRSA
+103 VKSSA
-109 LSEDKKIIIKWL
+109 SEDKKMIIKWL
-121 LEKYTTFKDIICGF
+121 SEKYTTFKDIIYGF
-135 IKDKLAGPTSLQLD
+135 IEDKLAGSTSLQLD
-149 LLDIILNFIK
+149 LLDIILNFIRL
-159 SESQR
+159 ESQR
-164 KSSTSEVIFFPTQS
+164 KSSTSQVVFFPTQS
-178 YKSLIESI
+178 YKSLTESI
-186 LNSKNGKVLFDG
+186 LNSKNGEISFDG
-198 TSENF
+198 TTDNF
-203 IILEF
+203 IVLEF
-208 LDKLQKYW
+208 LDKFQKYW
-216 DLQFYFY
+216 DLQFYFF

-242 QLVFANFLTI
+242 QLIFANFLTV

-263 LEDEPLW
+263 LEEEPLW

-284 KHTLFKSQ
+284 KHTFFKSQ
-292 FQKSVIAMLSYPLSQ
+292 FQKSVIAMLSYPLLQ

-322 PYMSQPQAL
+322 PYMSQPQSL

-355 YELMKSYNLEYPD
+355 YELMKNYNLEYPD

-431 PFIYNLLKKHPTCMI
+431 PFIYNLLKRHPTCMI
-446 MLHREDTETGYQDPF
+446 MLHKEDTESGYQDPF

-546 DAPNNGSK
+546 DTSNSDSK
-554 NLLLEGWTLV
+554 SSLLEGWTLV

>member
-11 GVEPKNKKVR
+11 GVEPKNKKVKT
-21 AIIPQKDPDTLLSL
+21 AIHQKEPNTLLSL
-35 EELTKLSNEIDESLK
+35 EELTNLSKEIDESLK

-62 LIKTKLIKNI
+62 LIKTKLIESI
-72 DSDVENT
+72 DPDVESM
-79 ARKLALLLYRN
+79 ARKLSLLLYRN
-90 FNKINDEIISNGG
+90 FNKINDEIISNGNG
-103 NSDRSA
+103 AKSSA
-109 LSEDKKIIIKWL
+109 SEDKKMIIKWL
-121 LEKYTTFKDIICGF
+121 LEKYTTFKDIIYGF
-135 IKDKLAGPTSLQLD
+135 IEDKLAGSTSLQLD
-149 LLDIILNFIK
+149 LLDIILNFIRL
-159 SESQR
+159 ESQR
-164 KSSTSEVIFFPTQS
+164 KSSTSQVVFFPTQS
-178 YKSLIESI
+178 YKSLTESI
-186 LNSKNGKVLFDG
+186 LNSKNGEILFDG
-198 TSENF
+198 TTDNF
-203 IILEF
+203 IVLEF
-208 LDKLQKYW
+208 LDKFQKYW
-216 DLQFYFY
+216 DLQFYFF

-242 QLVFANFLTI
+242 QLIFANFLTV

-263 LEDEPLW
+263 LEEEPLW
-270 IAPNKEGKL
+270 IAPDKEGKL

-292 FQKSVIAMLSYPLSQ
+292 FQKSVIAMLSYPLLQ

-322 PYMSQPQAL
+322 PYMSQPQSL

-355 YELMKSYNLEYPD
+355 YELMKNYNLEYPD

-417 ISLAASASG
+417 ISLTASASG

-431 PFIYNLLKKHPTCMI
+431 PFIYNLLKRHPTCMI
-446 MLHREDTETGYQDPF
+446 MLHKEDTESGYQDPF

-546 DAPNNGSK
+546 DTSNSDSK
-554 NLLLEGWTLV
+554 SLLLEGWTLV

>member
-11 GVEPKNKKVR
+11 GVEPKNKKVKT
-21 AIIPQKDPDTLLSL
+21 AIHQKEPNTLLSL
-35 EELTKLSNEIDESLK
+35 EELTNLSKEIDESLK

-62 LIKTKLIKNI
+62 LIKTKLIESI
-72 DSDVENT
+72 DPDVEST
-79 ARKLALLLYRN
+79 ARKLSLLLYRN
-90 FNKINDEIISNGG
+90 FNKINDEIISNGNG
-103 NSDRSA
+103 AKSSA
-109 LSEDKKIIIKWL
+109 SEDKKMIIKWL
-121 LEKYTTFKDIICGF
+121 LEKYTTFKDIIYGF
-135 IKDKLAGPTSLQLD
+135 IEDKLAGSTSLQLD
-149 LLDIILNFIK
+149 LLDIILNFIRL
-159 SESQR
+159 ESQR
-164 KSSTSEVIFFPTQS
+164 KSSTSQVVFFPTQS
-178 YKSLIESI
+178 YKSLTESI
-186 LNSKNGKVLFDG
+186 LNSKNGEILFDG
-198 TSENF
+198 TTDNF
-203 IILEF
+203 IVLEF
-208 LDKLQKYW
+208 LDKFQKYW
-216 DLQFYFY
+216 DLQFYFF

-242 QLVFANFLTI
+242 QLIFANFLTV

-263 LEDEPLW
+263 LEEEPLW

-292 FQKSVIAMLSYPLSQ
+292 FQKSVIAMLSYPLLQ
-307 EQYKSVLMI
+307 EQYKLVLMI

-322 PYMSQPQAL
+322 PYMSQPQSL

-355 YELMKSYNLEYPD
+355 YELMKNYNLEYPD

-431 PFIYNLLKKHPTCMI
+431 PFIYNLLKRHPTCMI
-446 MLHREDTETGYQDPF
+446 MLHKEDTESGYQDPF

-546 DAPNNGSK
+546 DTSNSDSK
-554 NLLLEGWTLV
+554 SLLLEGWTLV

>member
-11 GVEPKNKKVR
+11 GVEPKNKKVKT
-21 AIIPQKDPDTLLSL
+21 AIHQKEPNTLLSL
-35 EELTKLSNEIDESLK
+35 EELTNLSKEIDESLK

-62 LIKTKLIKNI
+62 LIKTKLIESI
-72 DSDVENT
+72 DPDVESM
-79 ARKLALLLYRN
+79 ARKLSLLLYRN
-90 FNKINDEIISNGG
+90 FNKINDEIISNGNG
-103 NSDRSA
+103 AKSSA
-109 LSEDKKIIIKWL
+109 SEDKKMIVKWL
-121 LEKYTTFKDIICGF
+121 LEKYTTFKDIIYGF
-135 IKDKLAGPTSLQLD
+135 IEDKLAGSTSLQLD
-149 LLDIILNFIK
+149 LLDIILNFIRL
-159 SESQR
+159 ESQR
-164 KSSTSEVIFFPTQS
+164 KSSTSQVVFFPTQS
-178 YKSLIESI
+178 YKSLTESI
-186 LNSKNGKVLFDG
+186 LNSKNGEILFDG
-198 TSENF
+198 TTDNF
-203 IILEF
+203 IVLEF
-208 LDKLQKYW
+208 LDKFQKYW
-216 DLQFYFY
+216 DLQFYFF

-242 QLVFANFLTI
+242 QLIFANFLTV

-263 LEDEPLW
+263 LEEEPLW

-292 FQKSVIAMLSYPLSQ
+292 FQKSVIAMLSYPLLQ

-322 PYMSQPQAL
+322 PYMSQPQSL

-355 YELMKSYNLEYPD
+355 YELMKNYNLEYPD

-431 PFIYNLLKKHPTCMI
+431 PFIYNLLKRHPTCMI
-446 MLHREDTETGYQDPF
+446 MLHKEDTESGYQDPF

-546 DAPNNGSK
+546 DTSNSDSK
-554 NLLLEGWTLV
+554 SLLLEGWTLV

>member
-11 GVEPKNKKVR
+11 GVEPKNKKVKT
-21 AIIPQKDPDTLLSL
+21 AIHQKEPNTLLSL
-35 EELTKLSNEIDESLK
+35 EELTNLSKEIDESLK

-62 LIKTKLIKNI
+62 LIKTKLIESI
-72 DSDVENT
+72 DPDVESM
-79 ARKLALLLYRN
+79 ARKLSLLLYRN
-90 FNKINDEIISNGG
+90 FNKINDEIISNGNG
-103 NSDRSA
+103 AKSSA
-109 LSEDKKIIIKWL
+109 SEDKKMIIKWL
-121 LEKYTTFKDIICGF
+121 SEKYTTFKDIIYGF
-135 IKDKLAGPTSLQLD
+135 IEDKLAGSTSLQLD
-149 LLDIILNFIK
+149 LLDIILNFIRL
-159 SESQR
+159 ESQR
-164 KSSTSEVIFFPTQS
+164 KSSTSQVVFFPTQS
-178 YKSLIESI
+178 YKSLTESI
-186 LNSKNGKVLFDG
+186 LNSKNGEISFDG
-198 TSENF
+198 TTDNF
-203 IILEF
+203 IVLEF
-208 LDKLQKYW
+208 LDKFQKYW
-216 DLQFYFY
+216 DLQFYFF

-242 QLVFANFLTI
+242 QLIFANFLTV

-263 LEDEPLW
+263 LEEEPLW

-292 FQKSVIAMLSYPLSQ
+292 FQKSVIAMLSYPLLQ

-322 PYMSQPQAL
+322 PYMSQPQSL

-355 YELMKSYNLEYPD
+355 YELMKNYNLEYPD

-431 PFIYNLLKKHPTCMI
+431 PFIYNLLKRHPTCMI
-446 MLHREDTETGYQDPF
+446 MLHKEDTESGYQDPF

-546 DAPNNGSK
+546 DTSNSDSK
-554 NLLLEGWTLV
+554 SSLLEGWTLV

>member
-11 GVEPKNKKVR
+11 GVEPKNKKVKT
-21 AIIPQKDPDTLLSL
+21 AIHQKEPNTLLSL
-35 EELTKLSNEIDESLK
+35 EELTNLSKEIDESLK

-62 LIKTKLIKNI
+62 LIKTKLIESI
-72 DSDVENT
+72 DPDVEST
-79 ARKLALLLYRN
+79 ARKLSLLLYRN
-90 FNKINDEIISNGG
+90 FNKINDEIISNGNG
-103 NSDRSA
+103 AKSSA
-109 LSEDKKIIIKWL
+109 SEDKKMIIKWL
-121 LEKYTTFKDIICGF
+121 SEKYTTFKDIIYGF
-135 IKDKLAGPTSLQLD
+135 IEDKLAGSTSLQLD
-149 LLDIILNFIK
+149 LLDIILNFIRL
-159 SESQR
+159 ESQR
-164 KSSTSEVIFFPTQS
+164 KSSTSQVVFFPTQS
-178 YKSLIESI
+178 YKSLTESI
-186 LNSKNGKVLFDG
+186 LNSKNGEISFDG
-198 TSENF
+198 TTDNF
-203 IILEF
+203 IVLEF
-208 LDKLQKYW
+208 LDKFQKYW
-216 DLQFYFY
+216 DLQFYFF

-242 QLVFANFLTI
+242 QLIFANFLTV

-263 LEDEPLW
+263 LEEEPLW

-292 FQKSVIAMLSYPLSQ
+292 FQKSVIAMLSYPLLQ

-322 PYMSQPQAL
+322 PYMSQPQSL

-355 YELMKSYNLEYPD
+355 YELMKNYNLEYPD

-431 PFIYNLLKKHPTCMI
+431 PFIYNLLKRHPTCMI
-446 MLHREDTETGYQDPF
+446 MLHKEDTESGYQDPF

-546 DAPNNGSK
+546 DTSNSDSK
-554 NLLLEGWTLV
+554 SSLLEGWTLV

>member
-11 GVEPKNKKVR
+11 GVEPKNKKVKT
-21 AIIPQKDPDTLLSL
+21 AIHQKEPNTLLSL
-35 EELTKLSNEIDESLK
+35 EELTNLSKEIDESLK

-62 LIKTKLIKNI
+62 LIKTKLIESI
-72 DSDVENT
+72 DPDVESM
-79 ARKLALLLYRN
+79 ARKLSLLLYRN
-90 FNKINDEIISNGG
+90 FNKINDEIISNGNG
-103 NSDRSA
+103 VKSSA
-109 LSEDKKIIIKWL
+109 SEDKKMIIKWL
-121 LEKYTTFKDIICGF
+121 LEKYTTFKDIIYGF
-135 IKDKLAGPTSLQLD
+135 IEDKLAGSTSLQLD
-149 LLDIILNFIK
+149 LLDIILNFIRL
-159 SESQR
+159 ESQR
-164 KSSTSEVIFFPTQS
+164 KSSTSQVVFFPTQS
-178 YKSLIESI
+178 YKSLTESI
-186 LNSKNGKVLFDG
+186 LNSKNGEILFDG
-198 TSENF
+198 TTDNF
-203 IILEF
+203 IVLEF
-208 LDKLQKYW
+208 LDKFQKYW
-216 DLQFYFY
+216 DLQFYFF

-242 QLVFANFLTI
+242 QLIFANFLTV

-263 LEDEPLW
+263 LEEEPLW

-292 FQKSVIAMLSYPLSQ
+292 FQKSVIAMLSYPLLQ

-322 PYMSQPQAL
+322 PYMSQPQSL

-355 YELMKSYNLEYPD
+355 YELMKNYNLEYPD

-431 PFIYNLLKKHPTCMI
+431 PFIYNLLKRHPTCMI
-446 MLHREDTETGYQDPF
+446 MLHKEDTESGYQDPF

-546 DAPNNGSK
+546 DTSNSDSK
-554 NLLLEGWTLV
+554 SLLLEGWTLV

>member
-11 GVEPKNKKVR
+11 GVEPKNKKVKT
-21 AIIPQKDPDTLLSL
+21 AIHQKEPNTLLSL
-35 EELTKLSNEIDESLK
+35 EELTNLSKEIDESLK

-62 LIKTKLIKNI
+62 LIKTKLIESI
-72 DSDVENT
+72 DPDVEST
-79 ARKLALLLYRN
+79 ARKLSLLLYRN
-90 FNKINDEIISNGG
+90 FNKINDEIISNGNG
-103 NSDRSA
+103 VKSSA
-109 LSEDKKIIIKWL
+109 SEDKKMIIKWL
-121 LEKYTTFKDIICGF
+121 LEKYTTFKDIIYGF
-135 IKDKLAGPTSLQLD
+135 IEDKLAGSTSLQLD
-149 LLDIILNFIK
+149 LLDIILNFIRL
-159 SESQR
+159 ESQR
-164 KSSTSEVIFFPTQS
+164 KSSTSQVVFFPTQS
-178 YKSLIESI
+178 YKSLTESI
-186 LNSKNGKVLFDG
+186 LNSKNGEILFDG
-198 TSENF
+198 TTDNF
-203 IILEF
+203 IVLEF
-208 LDKLQKYW
+208 LDKFQKYW
-216 DLQFYFY
+216 DLQFYFF

-242 QLVFANFLTI
+242 QLIFANFLTV

-263 LEDEPLW
+263 LEEEPLW

-292 FQKSVIAMLSYPLSQ
+292 FQKSVIAMLSYPLLQ

-322 PYMSQPQAL
+322 PYMSQPQSL
-331 MDFLTDCYD
+331 MNFLTDCYD

-355 YELMKSYNLEYPD
+355 YELMKNYNLEYPD

-431 PFIYNLLKKHPTCMI
+431 PFIYNLLKRHPTCMI
-446 MLHREDTETGYQDPF
+446 MLHKEDTESGYQDPF

-546 DAPNNGSK
+546 DTSNSDSK
-554 NLLLEGWTLV
+554 SLLLEGWTLV

>member
-11 GVEPKNKKVR
+11 GVEPKNKKVKT
-21 AIIPQKDPDTLLSL
+21 AIHQKEPNTLLSL
-35 EELTKLSNEIDESLK
+35 EELTNLSKEIDESLK

-62 LIKTKLIKNI
+62 LIKTKLIESI
-72 DSDVENT
+72 DPDVEST
-79 ARKLALLLYRN
+79 ARKLSLLLYRN
-90 FNKINDEIISNGG
+90 FNKINDEIISNGNG
-103 NSDRSA
+103 VKSSA
-109 LSEDKKIIIKWL
+109 SEDKKMIIKWL
-121 LEKYTTFKDIICGF
+121 LEKYTTFKDIIYGF
-135 IKDKLAGPTSLQLD
+135 IEDKLAGSTSLQLD
-149 LLDIILNFIK
+149 LLDIILNFIRL
-159 SESQR
+159 ESQR
-164 KSSTSEVIFFPTQS
+164 KSSTSQVVFFPTQS
-178 YKSLIESI
+178 YKSLTESI
-186 LNSKNGKVLFDG
+186 LNSKNGEILFDG
-198 TSENF
+198 TTDNF
-203 IILEF
+203 IVLEF
-208 LDKLQKYW
+208 LDKFQKYW
-216 DLQFYFY
+216 DLQFYFF

-242 QLVFANFLTI
+242 QLIFANFLTV

-263 LEDEPLW
+263 LEEEPLW

-292 FQKSVIAMLSYPLSQ
+292 FQKSVIAMLSYPLLQ
-307 EQYKSVLMI
+307 EQYKSVLTI

-322 PYMSQPQAL
+322 PYMSQPQSL

-355 YELMKSYNLEYPD
+355 YELMKNYNLEYPD

-431 PFIYNLLKKHPTCMI
+431 PFIYNLLKRHPTCMI
-446 MLHREDTETGYQDPF
+446 MLHKEDTESGY
-461 NSEEKNPLH
+461 
-470 TEAIKSSLWELD
+470 
-482 TLMTHYHP
+482 
-490 NVATLAKI
+490 
-498 FGEPFRKPSYNMED
+498 
-512 FLDWSYNSLLQSE
+512 
-525 YDRKFKDKNS
+525 
-535 ALEFEEFDKVL
+535 
-546 DAPNNGSK
+546 
-554 NLLLEGWTLV
+554 

>member
-11 GVEPKNKKVR
+11 GVEPKNKKVKT
-21 AIIPQKDPDTLLSL
+21 AIHQKEPNTLLSL
-35 EELTKLSNEIDESLK
+35 EELTNLSKEIDESLK

-62 LIKTKLIKNI
+62 LIKTKLIESI
-72 DSDVENT
+72 DPDVEST
-79 ARKLALLLYRN
+79 ARKLSLLLYRN
-90 FNKINDEIISNGG
+90 FNKINDEIISNGNG
-103 NSDRSA
+103 VKSST
-109 LSEDKKIIIKWL
+109 SEDKKMIIKWL
-121 LEKYTTFKDIICGF
+121 LEKYTTFKDIIYGF
-135 IKDKLAGPTSLQLD
+135 IEDKLAGSTSLQLD
-149 LLDIILNFIK
+149 LLDIILNFIRL
-159 SESQR
+159 ESQR
-164 KSSTSEVIFFPTQS
+164 KSSTSQVVFFPTQS
-178 YKSLIESI
+178 YKSLTESI
-186 LNSKNGKVLFDG
+186 LNSKNGEILFDG
-198 TSENF
+198 TTDNF
-203 IILEF
+203 IVLEF
-208 LDKLQKYW
+208 LDKFQKYW
-216 DLQFYFY
+216 DLQFYFF

-242 QLVFANFLTI
+242 QLIFANFLTV

-263 LEDEPLW
+263 LEEEPLW

-284 KHTLFKSQ
+284 KYTLFKSQ
-292 FQKSVIAMLSYPLSQ
+292 FQKSVIAMLSYPLLQ

-322 PYMSQPQAL
+322 PYMSQPQSL

-355 YELMKSYNLEYPD
+355 YELMKNYNLEYPD

-431 PFIYNLLKKHPTCMI
+431 PFIYNLLKRHPTCMI
-446 MLHREDTETGYQDPF
+446 MLHKEDTESGYQDPF

-546 DAPNNGSK
+546 DTSNSDSK
-554 NLLLEGWTLV
+554 SLLLEGWTLV

>member
-11 GVEPKNKKVR
+11 GVEPKNKKVKT
-21 AIIPQKDPDTLLSL
+21 AIHQKEPNTLLSL
-35 EELTKLSNEIDESLK
+35 EELTNLSKEIDESLK

-62 LIKTKLIKNI
+62 LIKTKLIESI
-72 DSDVENT
+72 DPDVESM
-79 ARKLALLLYRN
+79 ARKLSLLLYRN
-90 FNKINDEIISNGG
+90 FNKINDEIISNGNG
-103 NSDRSA
+103 AKSSA
-109 LSEDKKIIIKWL
+109 SEDKKMIIKWL
-121 LEKYTTFKDIICGF
+121 LEKYTTFKDIIYGF
-135 IKDKLAGPTSLQLD
+135 IEDKLAGSTSLQLD
-149 LLDIILNFIK
+149 LLDIILNFIRL
-159 SESQR
+159 ESQR
-164 KSSTSEVIFFPTQS
+164 KSSTSQVVFFPTQS
-178 YKSLIESI
+178 YKSLTESI
-186 LNSKNGKVLFDG
+186 LNSKNGEILFDG
-198 TSENF
+198 TTDNF
-203 IILEF
+203 IVLEF
-208 LDKLQKYW
+208 LDKFQKYW
-216 DLQFYFY
+216 DLQFYFF

-242 QLVFANFLTI
+242 QLIFANFLTV

-263 LEDEPLW
+263 LEEEPLW
-270 IAPNKEGKL
+270 IAPDKEGKL

-292 FQKSVIAMLSYPLSQ
+292 FQKSVIAMLSYPLLQ

-322 PYMSQPQAL
+322 PYMSQPQSL

-355 YELMKSYNLEYPD
+355 YELMKNYNLEYPD

-431 PFIYNLLKKHPTCMI
+431 PFIYNLLKRHPTCMI
-446 MLHREDTETGYQDPF
+446 MLHKEDTESGYQDPF

-546 DAPNNGSK
+546 DTSNSDSK
-554 NLLLEGWTLV
+554 SLLLEGWTLV

>member
-11 GVEPKNKKVR
+11 GVEPKNKKVKT
-21 AIIPQKDPDTLLSL
+21 AIHQKEPNTLLSL
-35 EELTKLSNEIDESLK
+35 EELTNLSKEIDESLK

-62 LIKTKLIKNI
+62 LIKTKLIESI
-72 DSDVENT
+72 DPDVESM
-79 ARKLALLLYRN
+79 ARKLSLLLYRN
-90 FNKINDEIISNGG
+90 FNKINDEIISNGNG
-103 NSDRSA
+103 AKSSA
-109 LSEDKKIIIKWL
+109 SEDKKMIIKWL
-121 LEKYTTFKDIICGF
+121 LEKYTTFKDIIYGF
-135 IKDKLAGPTSLQLD
+135 IEDKLAGSTSLQLD
-149 LLDIILNFIK
+149 LLDIILNFIRL
-159 SESQR
+159 ESQR
-164 KSSTSEVIFFPTQS
+164 KSSTSQVVFFPTQS
-178 YKSLIESI
+178 YKSLTESI
-186 LNSKNGKVLFDG
+186 LNSKNGEILFDG
-198 TSENF
+198 TTDNF
-203 IILEF
+203 IVLEF
-208 LDKLQKYW
+208 LDKFQKYW
-216 DLQFYFY
+216 DLQFYFF

-242 QLVFANFLTI
+242 QLIFANFLTV

-263 LEDEPLW
+263 LEEEPLW

-292 FQKSVIAMLSYPLSQ
+292 FQKSVIAMLSYPLLQ

-322 PYMSQPQAL
+322 PYMSQPQSL

-355 YELMKSYNLEYPD
+355 YELMKNYNLEYPD

-426 VVIII
+426 VVIIM
-431 PFIYNLLKKHPTCMI
+431 PFIYNLLKRHPTCMI
-446 MLHREDTETGYQDPF
+446 MLHKEDTESGYQDPF

-546 DAPNNGSK
+546 DTSNSDSK
-554 NLLLEGWTLV
+554 SLLLEGWTLV

>member
-1 MAPKRKSVKG
+1 MKTAIHQK
-11 GVEPKNKKVR
+11 EPN
-21 AIIPQKDPDTLLSL
+21 TLLSL
-35 EELTKLSNEIDESLK
+35 EELTNLSKEIDESLK

-62 LIKTKLIKNI
+62 LIKTKLIESI
-72 DSDVENT
+72 DPDVEST
-79 ARKLALLLYRN
+79 ARKLSLLLYRN
-90 FNKINDEIISNGG
+90 FNKINDEIISNGNG
-103 NSDRSA
+103 AKSSA
-109 LSEDKKIIIKWL
+109 SEDKKMIIKWL
-121 LEKYTTFKDIICGF
+121 LEKYTTFKDIIYGF
-135 IKDKLAGPTSLQLD
+135 IEDKLAGSTSLQLD
-149 LLDIILNFIK
+149 LLDIILNFIRL
-159 SESQR
+159 ESQR
-164 KSSTSEVIFFPTQS
+164 KSSTSQVVFFPTQS
-178 YKSLIESI
+178 YKSLTESI
-186 LNSKNGKVLFDG
+186 LNSKNGEILFDG
-198 TSENF
+198 TTDNF
-203 IILEF
+203 IVLEF
-208 LDKLQKYW
+208 LDKFQKYW
-216 DLQFYFY
+216 DLQFYFF

-242 QLVFANFLTI
+242 QLIFANFLTV

-263 LEDEPLW
+263 LEEEPLW

-292 FQKSVIAMLSYPLSQ
+292 FQKSVIAMLSYPLLQ
-307 EQYKSVLMI
+307 EQYKSVLTI

-322 PYMSQPQAL
+322 PYMSQPQSL

-355 YELMKSYNLEYPD
+355 YELMKNYNLEYPD

-431 PFIYNLLKKHPTCMI
+431 PFIYNLLKRHPTCMI
-446 MLHREDTETGYQDPF
+446 MLHKEDTESGYQDPF

-546 DAPNNGSK
+546 DTSNSDSK
-554 NLLLEGWTLV
+554 SLLLEGWTLV

>member
-11 GVEPKNKKVR
+11 GVEPKNKKVKT
-21 AIIPQKDPDTLLSL
+21 AIHQKEPNTLLSL
-35 EELTKLSNEIDESLK
+35 EELTNLSKEIDESLK

-62 LIKTKLIKNI
+62 LIKTKLIESI
-72 DSDVENT
+72 DPDVEST
-79 ARKLALLLYRN
+79 ARKLSLLLYRN
-90 FNKINDEIISNGG
+90 FNKINDEIISNGNG
-103 NSDRSA
+103 AKSSA
-109 LSEDKKIIIKWL
+109 SEDKKMIIKWL
-121 LEKYTTFKDIICGF
+121 LEKYTTFKDIIYGF
-135 IKDKLAGPTSLQLD
+135 IEDKLAGSTSLQLD
-149 LLDIILNFIK
+149 LLDIILNFIRL
-159 SESQR
+159 ESQR
-164 KSSTSEVIFFPTQS
+164 KSSTSQVVFFPTQS
-178 YKSLIESI
+178 YKSLTESI
-186 LNSKNGKVLFDG
+186 LNSKNGEILFDG
-198 TSENF
+198 TTDNF
-203 IILEF
+203 IVLEF
-208 LDKLQKYW
+208 LDKFQKYW
-216 DLQFYFY
+216 DLQFYFF

-242 QLVFANFLTI
+242 QLIFANFLTV

-263 LEDEPLW
+263 LEEEPLW

-292 FQKSVIAMLSYPLSQ
+292 FQKSVIAMLSYPLLQ

-322 PYMSQPQAL
+322 PYMSQPQSL

-355 YELMKSYNLEYPD
+355 YELMKNYNLEYPD

-431 PFIYNLLKKHPTCMI
+431 PFIYNLLKRHPTCMI
-446 MLHREDTETGYQDPF
+446 MLHKEDTESGYQDPF

-546 DAPNNGSK
+546 DTSNSDSK
-554 NLLLEGWTLV
+554 SLLLEGWTLV

>member
-11 GVEPKNKKVR
+11 GVEPKNKKVKT
-21 AIIPQKDPDTLLSL
+21 AIHQKEPNTLLSL
-35 EELTKLSNEIDESLK
+35 EELTNLSKEIDESLK

-62 LIKTKLIKNI
+62 LIKTKLIESI
-72 DSDVENT
+72 DPDVESM
-79 ARKLALLLYRN
+79 ARKLSLLLYRN
-90 FNKINDEIISNGG
+90 FNKINDEIISNGNG
-103 NSDRSA
+103 AKSSA
-109 LSEDKKIIIKWL
+109 SEDKKMIIKWL
-121 LEKYTTFKDIICGF
+121 LEKYTTFKDIIYGF
-135 IKDKLAGPTSLQLD
+135 IEDKLAGSTSLQLD
-149 LLDIILNFIK
+149 LLDIILNFIRL
-159 SESQR
+159 ESQR
-164 KSSTSEVIFFPTQS
+164 KSSTSQVVFFPTQS
-178 YKSLIESI
+178 YKSLTESI
-186 LNSKNGKVLFDG
+186 LNSKNGEILFDG
-198 TSENF
+198 TTDNF
-203 IILEF
+203 IVLEF
-208 LDKLQKYW
+208 LDKFQKYW
-216 DLQFYFY
+216 DLQFYFF

-242 QLVFANFLTI
+242 QLIFANFLTV

-263 LEDEPLW
+263 LEEEPLW

-292 FQKSVIAMLSYPLSQ
+292 FQKSVIAMLSYPLLQ

-322 PYMSQPQAL
+322 PYMSQPQSL

-355 YELMKSYNLEYPD
+355 YELMKNYNLEYPD

-417 ISLAASASG
+417 ISLTASASG

-431 PFIYNLLKKHPTCMI
+431 PFIYNLLKRHPTCMI
-446 MLHREDTETGYQDPF
+446 MLHKEDTESGYQDPF

-546 DAPNNGSK
+546 DTSNSDSK
-554 NLLLEGWTLV
+554 SLLLEGWTLV

>member
-11 GVEPKNKKVR
+11 GVEPKNKKVKT
-21 AIIPQKDPDTLLSL
+21 AIHQKEPNTLLSL
-35 EELTKLSNEIDESLK
+35 EELTNLSKEIDESLK

-62 LIKTKLIKNI
+62 LIKTKLIESI
-72 DSDVENT
+72 DPDVESM
-79 ARKLALLLYRN
+79 ARKLSLLLYRN
-90 FNKINDEIISNGG
+90 FNKINDEIISNGNG
-103 NSDRSA
+103 VKSSA
-109 LSEDKKIIIKWL
+109 SEDKKMIIKWL
-121 LEKYTTFKDIICGF
+121 LEKYTTFKDIIYGF
-135 IKDKLAGPTSLQLD
+135 IEDKLAGSTSLQLD
-149 LLDIILNFIK
+149 LLDIILNFIRL
-159 SESQR
+159 ESQR
-164 KSSTSEVIFFPTQS
+164 KSSTSQVVFFPTQS
-178 YKSLIESI
+178 YKSLTESI
-186 LNSKNGKVLFDG
+186 LNSKNGEILFDG
-198 TSENF
+198 TTDNF
-203 IILEF
+203 IVLEF
-208 LDKLQKYW
+208 LDKFQKYW
-216 DLQFYFY
+216 DLQFYFF

-242 QLVFANFLTI
+242 QLIFANFLTV

-263 LEDEPLW
+263 LEEEPLW
-270 IAPNKEGKL
+270 IAPDKEGKL

-292 FQKSVIAMLSYPLSQ
+292 FQKSVIAMLSYPLLQ

-322 PYMSQPQAL
+322 PYMSQPQSL

-355 YELMKSYNLEYPD
+355 YELMKNYNLEYPD

-431 PFIYNLLKKHPTCMI
+431 PFIYNLLKRHPTCMI
-446 MLHREDTETGYQDPF
+446 MLHKEDTESGYQDPF

-546 DAPNNGSK
+546 DTSNSDSK
-554 NLLLEGWTLV
+554 SLLLEGWTLV

>member
-11 GVEPKNKKVR
+11 GVEPKNKKVKT
-21 AIIPQKDPDTLLSL
+21 AIHQKEPNTLLSL
-35 EELTKLSNEIDESLK
+35 EELTNLSKEIDESLK

-62 LIKTKLIKNI
+62 LIKTKLIESI
-72 DSDVENT
+72 DPDVEST
-79 ARKLALLLYRN
+79 ARKLSLLLYRN
-90 FNKINDEIISNGG
+90 FNKINDEIISNGNG
-103 NSDRSA
+103 VKSST
-109 LSEDKKIIIKWL
+109 SEDKKMIIKWL
-121 LEKYTTFKDIICGF
+121 LEKYTTFKDIIYGF
-135 IKDKLAGPTSLQLD
+135 IEDKLAGSTSLQLD
-149 LLDIILNFIK
+149 LLDIILNFIRL
-159 SESQR
+159 ESQR
-164 KSSTSEVIFFPTQS
+164 KSSTSQVVFFPTQS
-178 YKSLIESI
+178 YKSLTESI
-186 LNSKNGKVLFDG
+186 LNSKNGEILFDG
-198 TSENF
+198 TTDNF
-203 IILEF
+203 IVLEF
-208 LDKLQKYW
+208 LDKFQKYW
-216 DLQFYFY
+216 DLQFYFF

-242 QLVFANFLTI
+242 QLIFANFLTV

-263 LEDEPLW
+263 LEEEPLW

-292 FQKSVIAMLSYPLSQ
+292 FQKSVIAMLSYPLLQ
-307 EQYKSVLMI
+307 EQYKSVLTI

-322 PYMSQPQAL
+322 PYMSQPQSL

-355 YELMKSYNLEYPD
+355 YELMKNYNLEYPD

-431 PFIYNLLKKHPTCMI
+431 PFIYNLLKRHPTCMI
-446 MLHREDTETGYQDPF
+446 MLHKEDTESGYQDPF

-546 DAPNNGSK
+546 DTSNSDSK
-554 NLLLEGWTLV
+554 SLLLEGWTLV